1 MKTIIAMLLA
11 LTLVG
16 CTAKPV
22 VIPVVEPTKAAAIL
36 AKPPEDAMKEPIEPT
51 RLKKGDSKSGN
62 TQTMRQ
68 NNLNALHDR
77 NSLRILQAYIRNIF
91 KDEK

>member
-16 CTAKPV
+16 CATKPV
-22 VIPVVEPTKAAAIL
+22 VVPVVEAPKATNIL
-36 AKPPEDAMKEPIEPT
+36 AKPPADAMKEPVEPT
-51 RLKKGDSKSGN
+51 PLIKGDVRSGN
-62 TQTMRQ
+62 TQIMRQ

-77 NSLRILQAYIRNIF
+77 QSLRILQAYIRNIF